1 MRKPKT
7 ILRMAVLGTAAVL
20 AAALLSTGTAG
31 ADTFVPLPGGEITET
46 LVDGTVVTVRV
57 AAESANIN
65 PSLGATPLH
74 RNAWVSGTAQVE
86 LAGRNLKGGSISP
99 GYVVGCQ
106 VDISGGGVNGG
117 AGGTSDWAGENPNVN
132 ASTGGQLTLGPGQA
146 TSFYLLDV
154 ERPNDYGDES
164 HKKFNI
170 FRGPQGSVTWTD
182 ATIDLAGCAGYA
194 QARSF
199 VKVKVETAEVLSW
212 VTLWGQPFSLG

>member
-1 MRKPKT
+1 MSTPKT
-7 ILRMAVLGTAAVL
+7 IRRAAGAV
-20 AAALLSTGTAG
+20 AAAILATGLLSTGTGNAE
-31 ADTFVPLPGGEITET
+31 TFVPLPGGEITET
-46 LVDGTVVTVRV
+46 LVDGTVVKVRL

-86 LAGRNLKGGSISP
+86 LAGHNLRGGSISP

-106 VDISGGGVNGG
+106 VDISGGGMNAG
-117 AGGTSDWAGENPNVN
+117 AGGTTDWEGNNPNVN

-146 TSFYLLDV
+146 ASFYLLDV

-182 ATIDLAGCAGYA
+182 STIDLSGCAGYA
-194 QARSF
+194 QARAF
-199 VKVKVETAEVLSW
+199 VKVKVETAAVLTW
-212 VTLWGQPFSLG
+212 VTLWGRPFSLG